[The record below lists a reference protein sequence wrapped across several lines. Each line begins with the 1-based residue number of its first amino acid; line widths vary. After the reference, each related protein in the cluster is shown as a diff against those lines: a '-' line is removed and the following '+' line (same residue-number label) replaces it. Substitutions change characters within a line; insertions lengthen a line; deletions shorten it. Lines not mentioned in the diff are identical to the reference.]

1 MKKLVLLPAVTLFLL
16 FSLLSVIGCQQR
28 PMSAPTPV
36 APVPPPTPS
45 LPPTTEPATPALAQ
59 TPTPPSNPT
68 PTPTLPPN
76 PIPAPTVPE
85 IIYYPVPERP
95 WTKIPSVTISA
106 RADNPRIQLAREAV
120 DFWNQQLVE
129 LGTPFRL
136 GTVTLTTELVP
147 VDYLTAVASATL
159 EGKTPPQFPESV
171 KKMPGDL
178 IIALSDG
185 DFVSFS
191 TAPGPTARVMVG
203 IRESQ
208 TPPLNLPNVTRN
220 AIAHE
225 LGHAI
230 GLGHN
235 NDPTTLMVGR
245 PSPYRPDVWQSS
257 VERYFP
263 VTEVEKAFLL
273 KLYPLTWQPS
283 R

>member
-1 MKKLVLLPAVTLFLL
+1 MKRKMAWFSVSILLVAVLLMVSCGPAKMT
-16 FSLLSVIGCQQR
+16 
-28 PMSAPTPV
+28 A
-36 APVPPPTPS
+36 
-45 LPPTTEPATPALAQ
+45 
-59 TPTPPSNPT
+59 PT
-68 PTPTLPPN
+68 PTPTPTPV
-76 PIPAPTVPE
+76 PTPTAPTPVPPLPTPTPPPASVPTPVPTPTPTPTPVPTPTASE

-106 RADNPRIQLAREAV
+106 RADDPRIQLAREAV
-120 DFWNQQLVE
+120 DFWNQQLAE

-136 GTVTLTTELVP
+136 GTVTHTTELVP
-147 VDYLTAVASATL
+147 IDYLTAKSSATL
-159 EGKTPPQFPESV
+159 EGQTGSLFPESV
-171 KKMPGDL
+171 RRMPGDL

-203 IRESQ
+203 IRDSQ
-208 TPPLNLPNVTRN
+208 TPPLSLPNVARN
-220 AIAHE
+220 VIAHE

-235 NDPTTLMVGR
+235 NDPTKLMCGR
-245 PSPYRPDVWQSS
+245 PAPCRPDAWQSS

-263 VTEVEKAFLL
+263 ITEVEKTFLL
-273 KLYPLTWQPS
+273 KLYSPTWQPS